1 MRTLILAVGLA
12 VGVLAS
18 GLFAWDA
25 NAITTI
31 NILDIG
37 YSGATTDG
45 TLFVADPNPTL
56 PSTGTG
62 VFQPFLRIG
71 VGNGALVYGHGLEL
85 GFNTEAKDPN
95 INFDTK
101 DGSNWTR
108 SVLFGEL
115 GTINGYYGLSLD
127 ANQTSCPTCTNNRI
141 TITDMQIYI
150 GSDSNLANPE
160 ATNTG
165 VNGTGYTGTVFNSSD
180 NGLLGLPPVW
190 TLDNTTNGDVS
201 VILQASICDSN
212 GQCGS
217 GHGDLGV
224 LIPQNLLSGSPT
236 DYFVLYTEYSGAND
250 GFEEWRFFDGPTQ
263 VPEPASLLLIGSGL
277 LSLGVWGMRRK
288 KG

>member
-1 MRTLILAVGLA
+1 M
-12 VGVLAS
+12 
-18 GLFAWDA
+18 
-25 NAITTI
+25 
-31 NILDIG
+31 
-37 YSGATTDG
+37 
-45 TLFVADPNPTL
+45 
-56 PSTGTG
+56 
-62 VFQPFLRIG
+62 FQPFLRIG
-71 VGNGALVYGHGLEL
+71 AGNGALVYGHGLEL
-85 GFNTEAKDPN
+85 GFNTDAPAND

-115 GTINGYYGLSLD
+115 GTISGYYGLSLD
-127 ANQTSCPTCTNNRI
+127 ANQTSCPTCLNNRI

-150 GSDSNLANPE
+150 GSDPALANPE

-190 TLDNTTNGDVS
+190 TLDSAANGDVS

-224 LIPQNLLSGSPT
+224 LIPQNLLRGSPT

-250 GFEEWRFFDGPTQ
+250 GFEEWRFFDVPTQ
-263 VPEPASLLLIGSGL
+263 VPEPSTLLLLGSGL
-277 LSLGVWGMRRK
+277 AGLRLWGRKRMRR
-288 KG
+288 